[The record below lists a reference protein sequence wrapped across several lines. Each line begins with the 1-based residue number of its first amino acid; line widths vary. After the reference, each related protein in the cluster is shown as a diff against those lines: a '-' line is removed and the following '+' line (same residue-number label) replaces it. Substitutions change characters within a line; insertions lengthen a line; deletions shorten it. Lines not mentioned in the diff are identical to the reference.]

1 MPLFMQHTHALPCL
15 PLAFLCHAHKAM
27 PSMSA
32 VCCGVGLASPVFIYA
47 KIQKANQRGK
57 QNRLF
62 LPVLRKC
69 CMVITFI
76 SLHNPWWH
84 PPCVVFSA
92 SLLQML
98 SVMRHFGG
106 VKWHLSVAKWL
117 FASAKVPLFQT
128 AQYAMPHICA
138 VWGCSITCAVVFF
151 VACCLHTRWS
161 CICRWVQVL
170 SLSVAWCR
178 ACDMCIGYIIMYM
191 PCKKASVLC
200 IMIV

>member
-1 MPLFMQHTHALPCL
+1 MPLFMQHTHVLPCL

-69 CMVITFI
+69 CMVITFF

-128 AQYAMPHICA
+128 AQYAMASYMCGVGMRHNMC
-138 VWGCSITCAVVFF
+138 GSFLLRVV
-151 VACCLHTRWS
+151 
-161 CICRWVQVL
+161 CIQGGPA
-170 SLSVAWCR
+170 SVVEC
-178 ACDMCIGYIIMYM
+178 GVM
-191 PCKKASVLC
+191 PCMWHVYGLYNNVYAV
-200 IMIV
+200 